1 LSKKD
6 AESFETGLEKL
17 EGIVE
22 KLERGD
28 LSLEK
33 SLELYEEG
41 IRLSR
46 MCHERLQ
53 DAEGKIE
60 LLMKNARGDLEPGA
74 AGEPRSKPF
83 EPGSDG
89 ETA

>member
-1 LSKKD
+1 MSKQA

-22 KLERGD
+22 KLERGE
-28 LSLEK
+28 LSLEE
-33 SLELYEEG
+33 SLKLYEEG

-53 DAEGKIE
+53 EAEGKIE
-60 LLMKNARGDLEPGA
+60 LLMKNARGDVKQGA
-74 AGEPRSKPF
+74 DGEPRSKPF

>member
-17 EGIVE
+17 EGIVD
-22 KLERGD
+22 KLERGE
-28 LSLEK
+28 LSLEE
-33 SLELYEEG
+33 SLKLYEDG

-60 LLMKNARGDLEPGA
+60 LLMKNARGDVKQGA
-74 AGEPRSKPF
+74 DGEPRSKPF

>member
-1 LSKKD
+1 MSKKD

-22 KLERGD
+22 KLERGE
-28 LSLEK
+28 LSLEE
-33 SLELYEEG
+33 SLKLYEEG

-53 DAEGKIE
+53 EAEGKIE
-60 LLMKNARGDLEPGA
+60 LLMKNARGDVKPGA
-74 AGEPRSKPF
+74 DGEPRSKPF

-89 ETA
+89 EVA

>member
-1 LSKKD
+1 MSKKD
-6 AESFETGLEKL
+6 TESFETGLGKL

-22 KLERGD
+22 KLERGE
-28 LSLEK
+28 LSLEE
-33 SLELYEEG
+33 SLKLYEEG

-60 LLMKNARGDLEPGA
+60 LLMKNARGDLQSAA

-83 EPGSDG
+83 DPGGGEP
-89 ETA
+89 A

>member
-1 LSKKD
+1 MSKKD

-17 EGIVE
+17 EGIVD
-22 KLERGD
+22 KLERGE
-28 LSLEK
+28 LSLEE
-33 SLELYEEG
+33 SLKLYEDG

-60 LLMKNARGDLEPGA
+60 LLMKNARGDLQPDA

-83 EPGSDG
+83 EPGGG